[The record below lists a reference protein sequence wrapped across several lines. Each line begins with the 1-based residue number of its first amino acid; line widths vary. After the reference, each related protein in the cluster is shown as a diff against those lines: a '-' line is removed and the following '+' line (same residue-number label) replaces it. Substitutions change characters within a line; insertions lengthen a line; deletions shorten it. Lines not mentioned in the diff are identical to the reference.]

1 MEGPQG
7 ERGIIANMSR
17 IYGRN
22 PCPIEAAES
31 IQTDVHQERLRSNEY
46 VFGLI
51 GGDFDCRVRHGKVSP
66 GWGLKY

>member
-17 IYGRN
+17 IYGSS
-22 PCPIEAAES
+22 PCLIEAATS
-31 IQTDVHQERLRSNEY
+31 IHTDVHQEKLRSNKY

-51 GGDFDCRVRHGKVSP
+51 GGDFDRRPSSVR
-66 GWGLKY
+66 